1 MKTIRLIE
9 LFAGYGS
16 QALALKRLG
25 LPFEHYRVVEF
36 DKYAIKSYNA
46 IHNTDFNVT
55 DIRDVKGE
63 DLGTFEDPNYTYL
76 LTYSFPCTDL
86 SLAGNMQGMKK
97 GSGTR
102 SGLLWEVER
111 LLREINEAENLRL
124 PQVLLMENVPQVHSE
139 QNIKDFGE
147 WITFLDSLGY
157 ISKWQDLNA
166 KDYGVAQNR
175 ERCFMVSY
183 LDKSLKFAFPSPIK
197 LTKAAKDYLEDSVN
211 EKYFIKTEKAEEL
224 INKLILESEPDKEII
239 KVKANTNEGFYE
251 LEPSGV
257 VDLSYPDSK
266 NRRGRVQ
273 TRGRVCPTITSSGDI
288 SKIEREVVERSTT
301 NPRAKTV
308 SNCLKAGQRGII
320 KHQAEETGVLEKITN
335 PEPICLN
342 SKDENGKQPS
352 LTDRVYSSKGAACCI
367 TTSPFFNPHYLIEKE
382 VVEER
387 TDEGLRTFLNAL
399 CGALRTTDSCGDK
412 RAIEAKCIQVG
423 EISNNGFESRNRVDS
438 VEGCFTT
445 LQTSKDFNAWIVIE
459 YRIRKLTPL
468 ECLRLMDVDD
478 EDAYKMLAVNSETQV
493 YKQAG
498 NSIVVAVMVAI
509 FKNLFLGGSEKEQTQ
524 LDIFDILE

>member
-76 LTYSFPCTDL
+76 MTYSFPCTDL

-157 ISKWQDLNA
+157 VSKWQDLNA

-183 LDKSLKFAFPSPIK
+183 LDKSLKFAFPSPVK
-197 LTKAAKDYLEDSVN
+197 LEKAAKDYLEDIVD

-224 INKLILESEPDKEII
+224 INKLILESEPDKEVI

-251 LEPSGV
+251 LEPDGV

-288 SKIEREVVERSTT
+288 SKIEREVVDLSTT

-308 SNCLKAGQRGII
+308 SNCLRAGQRGID
-320 KHQAEETGVLEKITN
+320 KRDNKETGVLEKVI
-335 PEPICLN
+335 
-342 SKDENGKQPS
+342 
-352 LTDRVYSSKGAACCI
+352 
-367 TTSPFFNPHYLIEKE
+367 
-382 VVEER
+382 VEER
-387 TDEGLRTFLNAL
+387 TDEGLRTFANAL

-423 EISNNGFESRNRVDS
+423 EIENNGFESRNRVDS

-478 EDAYKMLAVNSETQV
+478 EDANKMLAVNSETQV

-524 LDIFDILE
+524 IDIFDLLE

>member
-25 LPFEHYRVVEF
+25 VPFEHYKVVEF

-46 IHNTDFNVT
+46 IHGTNFNTT

-63 DLGTFEDPNYTYL
+63 DLETVDDDNYTYL

-111 LLREINEAENLRL
+111 ILTEIKAAENLRL

-147 WITFLDSLGY
+147 WISFLDSLGY

-197 LTKAAKDYLEDSVN
+197 LTKAAKDYLEDSVD
-211 EKYFIKTEKAEEL
+211 EKYYIKTEKAEEL
-224 INKLILESEPDKEII
+224 IRKLIIDSDSDNI
-239 KVKANTNEGFYE
+239 KLKANTEQGYIE
-251 LEPSGV
+251 LDNGGLC
-257 VDLSYPDSK
+257 DLSYPDSES
-266 NRRGRVQ
+266 RRGRAQ
-273 TRGRVCPTITSSGDI
+273 TRPRVCPTITSSGDI

-301 NPRAKTV
+301 YPRAKTV
-308 SNCLKAGQRGII
+308 SNCLKAGQRGIL
-320 KHQAEETGVLEKITN
+320 KHQAEETGVLEAIIN

-387 TDEGLRTFLNAL
+387 TDEGLRTFGNAL
-399 CGALRTTDSCGDK
+399 SGALRTTDSCGDK
-412 RAIEAKCIQVG
+412 RVLEKCLQVGAIE
-423 EISNNGFESRNRVDS
+423 NNGFESRNRVYS

-445 LQTSKDFNAWIVIE
+445 LQTRGEYNNFILIE

-478 EDAYKMLAVNSETQV
+478 SDALKMIAVNSETQV

-509 FKNLFLGGSEKEQTQ
+509 FNNIYCGGSEKVKAQI
-524 LDIFDILE
+524 DIFDILE